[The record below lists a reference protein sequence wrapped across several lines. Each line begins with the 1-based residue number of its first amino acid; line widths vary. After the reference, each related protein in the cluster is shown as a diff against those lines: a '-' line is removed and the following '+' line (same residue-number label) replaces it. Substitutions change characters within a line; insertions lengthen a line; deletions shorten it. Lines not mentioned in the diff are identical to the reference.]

1 MRVLVR
7 AFAQF
12 REIAGENTCL
22 DLKEG
27 STIQDLLK
35 AISASHP
42 ELEVDLLGSDG
53 TDAVGH
59 GVTILKN
66 RKGVDLSDLSN
77 TALEEGDEVALLPPF
92 SGG

>member
-7 AFAQF
+7 AFARF
-12 REIAGENTCL
+12 REIAGEKTCL

-27 STIQDLLK
+27 STLQDLLK
-35 AISASHP
+35 VISASHP
-42 ELEVDLLGSDG
+42 ELEGDLLGSDG
-53 TDAVGH
+53 SAGH
-59 GVTILKN
+59 GVTILRN
-66 RKGVDLSDLSN
+66 RKGIDHSDLDN

>member
-7 AFAQF
+7 AFARF
-12 REIAGENTCL
+12 REIAGEKTCF

-27 STIQDLLK
+27 STISDLLI
-35 AISASHP
+35 AISRSHP
-42 ELEVDLLGSDG
+42 ELASDLFRSDG
-53 TDAVGH
+53 TVGD
-59 GVTILKN
+59 GVTILRN
-66 RKGVDLSDLSN
+66 RKGLDLSDLSK

>member
-7 AFAQF
+7 AFARF
-12 REIAGENTCL
+12 REIAGEKTCF

-27 STIQDLLK
+27 STISDLLK
-35 AISASHP
+35 AISAYHP
-42 ELEVDLLGSDG
+42 ELEGDLFRSDG
-53 TDAVGH
+53 TVGD
-59 GVTILKN
+59 GITILRN
-66 RKGVDLSDLSN
+66 RTGVALSSLSK